1 MTLRSLQIDNGV
13 PWTDTRKFFI
23 IVPVLLCVCAA
34 CAPLCVRPCRQLV
47 AAPSTLLQRQLSVA
61 GPRRPC
67 ACRTASPSR
76 PSAPRALPAPHP
88 RGRRF
93 LVTCYAVD
101 WELQHV
107 FVNSVML
114 AVLII
119 AKLPELHGIRIFGIN
134 SARVD

>member
-1 MTLRSLQIDNGV
+1 MRVPQRLAPHARS
-13 PWTDTRKFFI
+13 
-23 IVPVLLCVCAA
+23 
-34 CAPLCVRPCRQLV
+34 
-47 AAPSTLLQRQLSVA
+47 
-61 GPRRPC
+61 
-67 ACRTASPSR
+67 
-76 PSAPRALPAPHP
+76 PRALPAPP
-88 RGRRF
+88 PTWRRF